1 MGAGH
6 AHTLHVHGHS
16 YLHRMAPQV
25 KVAGAFLFVLGVAL
39 TPRTAVAAF
48 VVDAVVLAVLIRVA
62 GLPVRFV
69 VTRAMVVLPFIVFA
83 LFLPFIGTGERQ
95 QILGVAVSVDGLWGT
110 FNVLAK
116 AGLGI
121 TVSILLAGTTEIP
134 RMLTGLERLRVPPVL
149 TAIAAFMLRYLEVV
163 AGELQRMRT
172 AMTARG
178 YDPRWL
184 WQARPI
190 AAASGALFVRSY
202 ERGERIHQAMLSR
215 GFTGAMPDLHPDDA
229 TTGEWIQGLV
239 PAAISLG
246 LALTSVVLS

>member
-6 AHTLHVHGHS
+6 SHPLHVHGHS
-16 YLHRMAPQV
+16 RVHAMAPQV
-25 KVAGAFLFVLGVAL
+25 KVAAAVLFVMGVAV

-48 VVDAVVLAVLIRVA
+48 AIDALVLAVLIRVA

-69 VTRAMVVLPFIVFA
+69 ASRALVIVPFVLFA
-83 LFLPFIGTGERQ
+83 LFLPFIGTGERTE
-95 QILGVAVSVDGLWGT
+95 ILGIGMSVDGLWGT

-116 AGLGI
+116 AGLGV

-149 TAIAAFMLRYLEVV
+149 TAIAGFMLRYLEVV

-184 WQARPI
+184 WQTRPI

-202 ERGERIHQAMLSR
+202 ERGERIHQAMLAR
-215 GFTGAMPDLHPDDA
+215 GFDGAMPDLHPDETSGTQWA
-229 TTGEWIQGLV
+229 AGLA
-239 PAAISLG
+239 PAAV
-246 LALTSVVLS
+246 ALTMALLAVVWP

>member
-1 MGAGH
+1 
-6 AHTLHVHGHS
+6 
-16 YLHRMAPQV
+16 MAPQV

-39 TPRTAVAAF
+39 TPRTAIAAF
-48 VVDAVVLAVLIRVA
+48 AVDAVVLGVLIRIA
-62 GLPVRFV
+62 GLPIKFV
-69 VTRAMVVLPFIVFA
+69 LTRAAVVLPFVVFA
-83 LFLPFIGTGERQ
+83 LCLPFIGTGERTE
-95 QILGVAVSVDGLWGT
+95 VAGLMLSVDGLWGT

-121 TVSILLAGTTEIP
+121 TVSIVLAGTTEIP

-149 TAIAAFMLRYLEVV
+149 TAIAAFMLRYLEVI
-163 AGELQRMRT
+163 AEELQRMRT

-215 GFTGAMPDLHPDDA
+215 GFTGEMPDLHPDTAAPKD
-229 TTGEWIQGLV
+229 WIAGLC
-239 PAAISLG
+239 PAATAMAMAV
-246 LALTSVVLS
+246 LAVVLS

>member
-6 AHTLHVHGHS
+6 SHPLHVHGHS
-16 YLHRMAPQV
+16 WLHRAAPQV
-25 KVAGAFLFVLGVAL
+25 KVAGALLFVLGVAL

-48 VVDAVVLAVLIRVA
+48 AVDAVVLVALVRIA
-62 GLPVRFV
+62 GLPPRFV
-69 VTRAMVVLPFIVFA
+69 LTRAAVILPFVLFA
-83 LFLPFIGTGERQ
+83 LFLPFIGTGQRTEV
-95 QILGVAVSVDGLWGT
+95 LGVAMSVDGLWGT

-116 AGLGI
+116 AGLGV
-121 TVSILLAGTTEIP
+121 TVSIVLAGTTEIP
-134 RMLTGLERLRVPPVL
+134 RMLTGLERLHVPPVL
-149 TAIAAFMLRYLEVV
+149 TSIAAFMLRYLEVI

-190 AAASGALFVRSY
+190 AAASGALFIRSY

-215 GFTGAMPDLHPDDA
+215 GFTGTMPDLHPDDA
-229 TTGEWIQGLV
+229 TAREWAAGLL
-239 PAAISLG
+239 PAAIALSMAA
-246 LALTSVVLS
+246 LAVVLR